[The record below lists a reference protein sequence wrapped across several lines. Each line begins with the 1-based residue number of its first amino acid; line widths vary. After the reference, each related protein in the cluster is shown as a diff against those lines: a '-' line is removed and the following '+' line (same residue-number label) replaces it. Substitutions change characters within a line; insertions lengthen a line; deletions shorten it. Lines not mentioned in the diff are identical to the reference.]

1 MPEEIRRGC
10 QIPGT
15 RVMEGCEAPVSV
27 LRTESGSYVRKVS
40 SLTEVISPAQNPYS
54 FDKSLPVG
62 HFVTCSSIGI
72 FLVTPP
78 GQYIWGLG
86 GKGVCWIAEVT
97 VIVLMPFQ
105 GLSVSVMGANLVLGL
120 CSLAF
125 SKGSWLLASE
135 RSH

>member
-27 LRTESGSYVRKVS
+27 LRTESASYVRKVS
-40 SLTEVISPAQNPYS
+40 SLNEVISPAQNPYS

-62 HFVTCSSIGI
+62 HFVTCFSIGI

-78 GQYIWGLG
+78 GQLEGWWEG
-86 GKGVCWIAEVT
+86 C
-97 VIVLMPFQ
+97 VLDSRGDCHCPHS
-105 GLSVSVMGANLVLGL
+105 LSRA
-120 CSLAF
+120 
-125 SKGSWLLASE
+125 
-135 RSH
+135 